1 MSAKEIANENWKVLI
16 TPKSGS
22 IPGSQQAI
30 TWILMKAPKEKV
42 DKGAILTQQIS
53 WVVSPNVCSFPGF
66 PVHTGSIG
74 VVPIMATAAKTK
86 CGKMPV
92 MRAGDKGS
100 CSCMF
105 SNPSSGATTSAMC
118 DFEIIYAGQA
128 TIKGA

>member
-30 TWILMKAPKEKV
+30 TWILMKAPKERV
-42 DKGAILTQQIS
+42 EQGAILTQQIS
-53 WVVSPNVCSFPGF
+53 WVVSPNICSFPGF

-74 VVPIMATAAKTK
+74 VVPIMATATKTK

-92 MRAGDKGS
+92 MRTGDKGS

-105 SNPSSGATTSAMC
+105 TNPSNGATMSAMC

-128 TIKGA
+128 TIKGG